1 MNKESESIMRGQNI
15 LPLLSTGKAPNF
27 KMSQFTKGKQLPVK
41 QHPVSALEPKP

>member
-27 KMSQFTKGKQLPVK
+27 KMSQLPVK